1 MKQITHLEIDPELV
15 GEVALLET
23 EHAVVTLTGTEKM
36 AADERGLLHGGF
48 TFGLADYAAMVAVN
62 DPNVVLGGAE
72 LKFLRPVKVGD
83 VMRAE
88 ALVTQTEGKKRIIKV
103 VVTVKGVTVLSG
115 ELTAFVLPKH
125 VLD

>member
-1 MKQITHLEIDPELV
+1 MKQQTHLGINAGLV
-15 GEVALLET
+15 GEVTLLEQ
-23 EHAVVTLTGTEKM
+23 EHAIVTLTGSEEM
-36 AADERGLLHGGF
+36 VADERGLIHGGF

-88 ALVTQTEGKKRIIKV
+88 ALVTHAEGKRRIVKV
-103 VVTVKGVTVLSG
+103 VVAVKGVTVLSG